1 MGYLSQT
8 NDTSFENM
16 KKAVIAGSA
25 VASFCVEKFGTK
37 RLEEITT
44 ADVKERMQAFL
55 QLSQFD
61 LN

>member
-8 NDTSFENM
+8 NDTSFENL

-25 VASFCVEKFGTK
+25 VASFCVEQFGTQ
-37 RLEEITT
+37 RLEEINET
-44 ADVKERMQAFL
+44 DIQERMRTFL
-55 QLSQFD
+55 ALSQFD